1 MVHTHQIEDNHR
13 KEHHHKSAGEN
24 EQILRLESLELDGIA
39 RTFVYRILHASRGRR
54 NAGW

>member
-39 RTFVYRILHASRGRR
+39 RTFYGAQNEAYKTIY
-54 NAGW
+54 

>member
-54 NAGW
+54 NAE